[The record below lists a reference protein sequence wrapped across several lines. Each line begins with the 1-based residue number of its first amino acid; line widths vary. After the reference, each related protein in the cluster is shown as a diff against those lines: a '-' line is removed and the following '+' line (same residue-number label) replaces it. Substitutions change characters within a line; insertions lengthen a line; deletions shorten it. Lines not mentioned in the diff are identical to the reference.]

1 MSTKKTS
8 LKSQWIRARNDGQNQ
23 MMLDAGQKA
32 FGAVQCP
39 ECMLVY
45 HVKEP
50 EDELLH
56 TKIHDSL
63 KDNLKFM
70 VHIFFISCVFSRY
83 INDFLTQT
91 C

>member
-1 MSTKKTS
+1 MSLFLKFGREPNPVSAKKTS
-8 LKSQWIRARNDGQNQ
+8 HKSQWIRARNDGQNQ

-70 VHIFFISCVFSRY
+70 VLI
-83 INDFLTQT
+83 
-91 C
+91 